1 MHSWYSWSEW
11 QGQSSLLHKQ
21 GTVEFNTTYVT
32 RRKPVWL
39 IALKLLGVAAMVAVG
54 YGLLVPALMQIQLAL
69 WQAAALATGVM
80 MLYMG
85 IAFFVRPEPNT
96 DNMGWGIGG
105 MADDPFQY
113 SDDVNRSLWSAQC
126 LLGPGRF
133 TAETFLDMCALLGL
147 AHESEVIDEVT
158 EEAAEVTSYAFP
170 DSQLNPAAYDAAQR
184 LPEEPAIPRAGEMS
198 PNRFERPRARQYPPE
213 A

>member
-1 MHSWYSWSEW
+1 MYSWYSWSEV

-54 YGLLVPALMQIQLAL
+54 YGLIVPTLLHL
-69 WQAAALATGVM
+69 DFKGWDLSWWQAVGLASGVM
-80 MLYMG
+80 MLYVG

-105 MADDPFQY
+105 LADDPFQY
-113 SDDVNRSLWSAQC
+113 ADDVNRSLWGTQC
-126 LLGPGRF
+126 LLAPGRF
-133 TAETFLDMCALLGL
+133 TAETFLDLCAVLGL
-147 AHESEVIDEVT
+147 AHQDEVIDEVT
-158 EEAAEVTSYAFP
+158 EKEAEATSYAFP
-170 DSQLNPAAYDAAQR
+170 DSLLNTSGESATEGPH
-184 LPEEPAIPRAGEMS
+184 EEPALPRAGEMS
-198 PNRFERPRARQYPPE
+198 PNRFERPRPRV
-213 A
+213 

>member
-54 YGLLVPALMQIQLAL
+54 YGLIVPTLLHL
-69 WQAAALATGVM
+69 DFTSWQAVGLASGVM
-80 MLYMG
+80 MLYVG

-105 MADDPFQY
+105 LADDPFQY
-113 SDDVNRSLWSAQC
+113 SDDVNRSLWSAHC

-133 TAETFLDMCALLGL
+133 TAETFLDTCALMGL
-147 AHESEVIDEVT
+147 AHRDEVIDEVT
-158 EEAAEVTSYAFP
+158 EEAAEATFYAFP
-170 DSQLNPAAYDAAQR
+170 DSLLNPAADGAAP
-184 LPEEPAIPRAGEMS
+184 LPPEEPAIPRAGEMS
-198 PNRFERPRARQYPPE
+198 PNRFERPRARQHQPE